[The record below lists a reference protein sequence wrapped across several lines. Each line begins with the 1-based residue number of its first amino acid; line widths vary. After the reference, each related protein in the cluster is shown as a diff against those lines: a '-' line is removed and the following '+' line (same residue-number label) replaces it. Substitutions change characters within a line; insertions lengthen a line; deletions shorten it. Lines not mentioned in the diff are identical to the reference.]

1 MTGDKHICNL
11 VASNVFMAEM
21 KMPLKDRSR
30 NNLSTLAKQRM
41 IGYPNNN
48 ETST

>member
-1 MTGDKHICNL
+1 MIGDKPICNL
-11 VASNVFMAEM
+11 VASNVFMARM
-21 KMPLKDRSR
+21 KMPLKDRSG